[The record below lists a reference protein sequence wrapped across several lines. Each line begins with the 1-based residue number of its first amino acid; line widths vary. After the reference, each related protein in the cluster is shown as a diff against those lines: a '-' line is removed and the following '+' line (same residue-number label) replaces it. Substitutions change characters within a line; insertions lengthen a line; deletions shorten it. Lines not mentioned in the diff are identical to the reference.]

1 MVNLLLVDDHTVVGE
16 GTKNLL
22 EETDEIA
29 VTFCT
34 SSNDALG
41 LIQRLE
47 YDIFMLDLY
56 MPSINGLDLAKEIQ
70 KFDKNSK
77 IIIYSGFETTS
88 LFNIFVEAGIS
99 GFISK
104 TATGSQIIS
113 LIKSVVDGYTIL
125 PLDLYKQLRRTEP
138 NDELIVNDDSN
149 NIILSP
155 REEKVLIGISKGL
168 KNREI
173 ADELLLSQR
182 SVEYSLTNIY
192 KKLKASSRSD
202 ALMKAEKLNLIHAQI
217 IN

>member
-1 MVNLLLVDDHTVVGE
+1 M
-16 GTKNLL
+16 
-22 EETDEIA
+22 
-29 VTFCT
+29 
-34 SSNDALG
+34 
-41 LIQRLE
+41 
-47 YDIFMLDLY
+47 
-56 MPSINGLDLAKEIQ
+56 
-70 KFDKNSK
+70 
-77 IIIYSGFETTS
+77 
-88 LFNIFVEAGIS
+88 FNIFVEAGIS

-155 REEKVLIGISKGL
+155 REEEVLIGISKGL